1 MKTFIKPLIFVSIL
15 KIIVGSVFAS
25 EDARML
31 LIPFVDHFVNNF
43 DNPWQY
49 FFDLN
54 KLSIF
59 PYGPVMLYPLAFLT
73 MLLSPFTFIFGEN
86 ITLIAFSLT
95 LLTFDVGIFFLLSKL
110 LGNEERKVFYLY
122 FCSPIVLYINYFYTQ
137 LDIIPTFLILL
148 SLFVLF
154 KSKDNLKMIL
164 ISAIVLGLAINAKF
178 SSLVAL
184 VFISTYLAKKSRRIS
199 TIYAVVAYFI
209 FYIFQ
214 FPFYNTQG
222 FIEIVRKS
230 SVQSWIYDLYIG
242 YGNQSLLLL
251 ITPLLLGIFY
261 LNFLSYNK
269 ISKSTLIMY
278 LALGFMSLVMFVAP
292 SPGWYMWVYPFIVY
306 CFIRYPDFPR
316 FAIISLNS
324 FYLLYFLFSTKY
336 SLLNTFEIFNEI
348 EVLNFIQTNE
358 IQFNSLLFTPLLGSM
373 IYIMFLI
380 SKLGNDHNNLNSYRN
395 KPLMIGVGGDSG
407 SGKDY
412 TYKVIDSI
420 FSTETLCV
428 QGDDDHKWERGHQ
441 KWKAFTHL
449 NPKANNLYLQ
459 FENTKDLKEGRS
471 IYKSN
476 YDHSDGKF
484 SKPTAIS
491 SNDTI
496 CFLGLHVLYLP
507 QMRGLFDLKIFLDPE
522 ERLRQ
527 KWKIERDHKKR
538 GYSKEKVKET
548 IAQRNPDS
556 QNYIRPQLKFSDL
569 IVRKRLEK
577 DNITLQLVVKNK
589 WDLSYLIDYIE
600 NNQNQDCEFKH
611 YFDYNNDSQI
621 IELSGNFSKDFF
633 NKYIG
638 YMRDTLDFINKDFGK
653 NISSNDL
660 LIQITILTMLSS
672 SVKK

>member
-1 MKTFIKPLIFVSIL
+1 MKNFLKPLIIVSIIKL
-15 KIIVGSVFAS
+15 ILGSMFAS
-25 EDARML
+25 QDTKVL
-31 LIPFVDHFVNNF
+31 LMPFVEFFVQYF
-43 DNPWQY
+43 ENPWE
-49 FFDLN
+49 FFYYSGELT
-54 KLSIF
+54 IF
-59 PYGPVMLYPLAFLT
+59 PYGPIMLYPLAFVYL
-73 MLLSPFTFIFGEN
+73 LLSPLSFIFGE
-86 ITLIAFSLT
+86 SLT
-95 LLTFDVGIFFLLSKL
+95 LISFTITLLMFDIGIYFLLLKL
-110 LGNEERKVFYLY
+110 LENEERKVFYLY
-122 FCSPIVLYINYFYTQ
+122 FCSPIVIYINYFYTQ

-148 SLFVLF
+148 SLVVLF
-154 KSKDNLKMIL
+154 QSKEKLKYIL
-164 ISAIVLGLAINAKF
+164 LSSLILGFAINAKF

-184 VFISTYLAKKSRRIS
+184 VFIATYLSKKSKKIS
-199 TIYAVVAYFI
+199 SIYAFFAYFI
-209 FYIFQ
+209 YYIFQ
-214 FPFYNTQG
+214 LPFSSSEG
-222 FIEIVRKS
+222 FVEIVRKS

-261 LNFLSYNK
+261 LNFISYNK
-269 ISKSTLIMY
+269 ISRSTLIMY
-278 LALGFMSLVMFVAP
+278 LALGFMSLVMFVSP
-292 SPGWYMWVYPFIVY
+292 SPGWYMWIYPFIVY

-316 FAIISLNS
+316 FAIISVNG
-324 FYLLYFLFSTKY
+324 FYLLYFLLSTKY
-336 SLLNTFEIFNEI
+336 SLINTFEIFNNIEI
-348 EVLNFIQTNE
+348 LNFIQTNE

-380 SKLGNDHNNLNSYRN
+380 SKLGNEHNNLSNYRN
-395 KPLMIGVGGDSG
+395 QPLMIGIGGDSG

-412 TYKVIDSI
+412 TYKIVSSI
-420 FSTETLCV
+420 FSSDTLCV

-459 FENTKDLKEGRS
+459 FNNTKHLKNGRS
-471 IYKSN
+471 IYKSH

-484 SKPTAIS
+484 SNPSAMS
-491 SNDTI
+491 SSDII

-538 GYSKEKVKET
+538 GYSKEKVKDS

-569 IVRKRLEK
+569 IVRK
-577 DNITLQLVVKNK
+577 NIDKENIALQLVIKNK

-600 NNQNQDCEFKH
+600 SDKNQDYKFNH

-621 IELSGNFSKDFF
+621 IELNGEFSQDFF

-638 YMRDTLDFINKDFGK
+638 YMKDSLDFINKDFGK
-653 NISSNDL
+653 NMSSNDL
-660 LIQITILTMLSS
+660 LIQVTILTMLSGAP
-672 SVKK
+672 KK